1 MSVRL
6 RVPAVDDPDFLA
18 EVSYANGAVLRLVGS
33 ATSGATEALA
43 ALLASLDAELRARE
57 TRAVVVDMHGVE
69 VMTAPCFNELVAW
82 IERLSELE
90 PPERYQVRVRANPQ
104 ISWQQHSLGALA
116 CFDTRIVR
124 IES

>member
-18 EVSYANGAVLRLVGS
+18 EVSYADGAELRLVGS
-33 ATSGATEALA
+33 ATAGATESLA
-43 ALLASLDAELRARE
+43 ALLKALDAELRERA
-57 TRAVVVDMHGVE
+57 TRSVVVDLKAME
-69 VMTAPCFNELVAW
+69 LMAAPCFNELVAW
-82 IERLSELE
+82 IARLSDLAPE
-90 PPERYQVRVRANPQ
+90 ERYQILVRSNPQ
-104 ISWQQHSLGALA
+104 ILWQQHSLGALA